1 MATVWQSHTAARD
14 EAVAA
19 SALASVRAVFDGAQ
33 GEVRREA
40 ALLARDPAII
50 AGALRRDW
58 ASLARGASP
67 RMIALTLERFAD
79 LLVVLDGAGAPLVQV
94 PVTLP
99 VPLPAFGHPA
109 EPVARLGVVGDSVY
123 VLGLA
128 PLPVGTVVVGRRLE
142 SLEPALGRLPS
153 GAAVVVVG
161 GDRALASTRPGLPGA
176 GWAAATRAGATAL
189 LGETWLVRPLDA
201 ASGAWALVPD
211 DGRTAAE
218 RRFWYWWAVS
228 LLAVA
233 GGVLAS
239 ALARRG
245 RRPRGDGPASDDGR
259 RRQLEALSAVAQAMG
274 SGENLALTAQRT
286 LDVVCRIA
294 RIEVA
299 GVFRVDPTAQ
309 TLTLLAHRGLA
320 PAEAARMR
328 VRPLASS
335 HVGEAVRTG
344 RHVVTDLTHSQM
356 LPPEVRAQARAGGHH
371 TQLALPIAVNG
382 RTWGVLALISRAS
395 AACSKGT
402 CPSAAAVSPR
412 TIVCSVTSVNR
423 EQSASISPNTR
434 PRAAPVAHQV
444 GLAVARAALV
454 TEAREKSRRL
464 ETLTR
469 LAQTLTATLSLDE
482 IFQRLAGAAV
492 ELFDSSVARLWL
504 VDEDGAHVSLAA
516 AAGTASSVEGIRR
529 FRVGEGLVGAALA
542 TKRPVTVADVLGD
555 PRTKNTERIRAEG
568 TVSVAIVPLLLGE
581 RVLGA
586 LSIGL
591 REAHA
596 YTAEEVSV
604 LGSLALHAV
613 NAIHNARLF
622 TEERTRRSYLAAL
635 FEINTKIEGLAPT
648 ETLLASIAEEAARLL
663 SVDNAGFRLRDGD
676 ELVLAGLAGT
686 AAETMVRPRL
696 KVGESL
702 SGQVVASG
710 RGFFRSAHDRRP

>member
-1 MATVWQSHTAARD
+1 
-14 EAVAA
+14 
-19 SALASVRAVFDGAQ
+19 
-33 GEVRREA
+33 
-40 ALLARDPAII
+40 
-50 AGALRRDW
+50 RRDW

-79 LLVVLDGAGAPLVQV
+79 LLVVLDGAGAPIVQV
-94 PVTLP
+94 PATLP
-99 VPLPAFGHPA
+99 VALPAFGHPA

-142 SLEPALGRLPS
+142 SLEHALGRLPS
-153 GAAVVVVG
+153 
-161 GDRALASTRPGLPGA
+161 RA
-176 GWAAATRAGATAL
+176 
-189 LGETWLVRPLDA
+189 
-201 ASGAWALVPD
+201 
-211 DGRTAAE
+211 
-218 RRFWYWWAVS
+218 
-228 LLAVA
+228 
-233 GGVLAS
+233 
-239 ALARRG
+239 
-245 RRPRGDGPASDDGR
+245 
-259 RRQLEALSAVAQAMG
+259 AVAQAMG

-299 GVFRVDPTAQ
+299 GVFRVDSTAQ

-344 RHVVTDLTHSQM
+344 RHVVTDLRHSQM
-356 LPPEVRAQARAGGHH
+356 LPPELHAQARAGGHH

-382 RTWGVLALISRAS
+382 RTWGVLALISRA
-395 AACSKGT
+395 
-402 CPSAAAVSPR
+402 PR
-412 TIVCSVTSVNR
+412 
-423 EQSASISPNTR
+423 PW
-434 PRAAPVAHQV
+434 APGELTLLQAVAHQV

-555 PRTKNTERIRAEG
+555 PRTKNTERIR
-568 TVSVAIVPLLLGE
+568 
-581 RVLGA
+581 
-586 LSIGL
+586 
-591 REAHA
+591 
-596 YTAEEVSV
+596 
-604 LGSLALHAV
+604 
-613 NAIHNARLF
+613 
-622 TEERTRRSYLAAL
+622 
-635 FEINTKIEGLAPT
+635 
-648 ETLLASIAEEAARLL
+648 
-663 SVDNAGFRLRDGD
+663 
-676 ELVLAGLAGT
+676 
-686 AAETMVRPRL
+686 
-696 KVGESL
+696 
-702 SGQVVASG
+702 
-710 RGFFRSAHDRRP
+710 